1 MCLPPSMLVE
11 LRRQVEDALTDA
23 LGAAGYSEDAD
34 GLGLEKP
41 PDGVDADVA
50 SSVAFELADGGD
62 PTAVADEV
70 AEAVDTEAYE
80 LVGSVSTQGPY
91 VNFRASEGYFAR
103 VLESAQEKTYPT
115 LPEKDEKV
123 LLEHTSANPTGPLH
137 VGRARNP
144 IIGDS
149 LARLLRAAGYDVE
162 VEYYI
167 NDMGRQVA
175 TITWA
180 LEEFDEDEVADIEG
194 EREKGDHD
202 VVRYYRRANEVLE
215 GEHGKEE
222 AERAEKE
229 IDKLLRALED
239 GDESALELVG
249 EAVDRCLEGQLESL
263 ERLGASYDSFVRE
276 SEFVLDGSVDD
287 IAERLKADARSYKED
302 DAYAIDLSDF
312 GIEKELV
319 FLRGDGTSLYTTRD
333 LAYHIDKFDRCD
345 RAINVLGEDHKLQSE
360 QLAAALEVLGHDRD
374 PEAIFYSYVNLPDG
388 KMSTREGTVVNMDDL
403 LDEAV
408 ERARD
413 EIEERAGNRDRDVEQ
428 VEETAEAVGIGA
440 VRYDIVARQ
449 PEKPITFDWEE
460 ALNFDGQHA
469 PYVQYVGARASGIIE
484 KSDAEP
490 APEVSALETPEER
503 ALLRKIG
510 ELSAVVED
518 AADELA
524 PHRLATYSRELAE
537 SFNEFYRECPVIDT
551 KEERARLALV
561 AASRV
566 AIERSLGVIGVET
579 PEAM

>member
-1 MCLPPSMLVE
+1 MLIE
-11 LRRQVEDALTDA
+11 LRRQVEDALSDA
-23 LGAAGYSEDAD
+23 LATKGYGSE
-34 GLGLEKP
+34 GLSLEEP
-41 PDGVDADVA
+41 PEGVDADLA
-50 SSVAFELADGGD
+50 SSVAFKLAEGGD
-62 PTAVADEV
+62 PTEIADEI

-80 LVGSVSTQGPY
+80 LLDAVETQGPY
-91 VNFRASEGYFAR
+91 VNFRASDEYFGR
-103 VLESAQEKTYPT
+103 VLEGAQDETYPE
-115 LPEKDEKV
+115 LSEKDEKI

-149 LARLLRAAGYDVE
+149 LARLLRAAGYDLE
-162 VEYYI
+162 VEYYV

-180 LEEFDEDEVADIEG
+180 LEEFDEEDVADIEG
-194 EREKGDHD
+194 EREKPDHD

-215 GEHGKEE
+215 GEDGEEE

-229 IDKLLRALED
+229 IGELLRALEE
-239 GDESALELVG
+239 GDEAARELVG
-249 EAVDRCLEGQLESL
+249 EAVDRCLEGQLQSL

-276 SEFVLDGSVDD
+276 SSFVLDGSVDD
-287 IAERLKADARSYKED
+287 VAARLKADARSYEED

-333 LAYHIDKFDRCD
+333 LAYHIDKFERCE

-360 QLAAALEVLGHDRD
+360 QLSAALDVLGYDRD
-374 PEAIFYSYVNLPDG
+374 PESIFYSYVNLPDG

-403 LDEAV
+403 LNEAV

-413 EIEERAGNRDRDVEQ
+413 EIEKRADDRERDVEK

-449 PEKPITFDWEE
+449 PEKPITFDWDE
-460 ALNFDGQHA
+460 ALDFDGQHA
-469 PYVQYVGARASGIIE
+469 PYVQYVGARAAGILE

-490 APEVSALETPEER
+490 ELDTDALTTPEER

-510 ELSAVVED
+510 ELSAVIDD

-537 SFNEFYRECPVIDT
+537 KFNEFYRECPVIDAD
-551 KEERARLALV
+551 EERARLALV

-566 AIERSLGVIGVET
+566 AIERSLGIVGVET
-579 PEAM
+579 PDSM